1 MTDFVD
7 LPLFVQPA
15 HKQSKLAQAWEDCK
29 KRNPQLLSHL
39 ARIALDYKHAGHD
52 SWSING
58 VFEVMRWE
66 TRFTTGDLGLKCNNN
81 HRAFAAR
88 DLMREYP
95 ELDGFFSLR
104 QQGPQ
109 GHTRQITP

>member
-1 MTDFVD
+1 
-7 LPLFVQPA
+7 
-15 HKQSKLAQAWEDCK
+15 
-29 KRNPQLLSHL
+29 
-39 ARIALDYKHAGHD
+39 
-52 SWSING
+52 
-58 VFEVMRWE
+58 VMRWE